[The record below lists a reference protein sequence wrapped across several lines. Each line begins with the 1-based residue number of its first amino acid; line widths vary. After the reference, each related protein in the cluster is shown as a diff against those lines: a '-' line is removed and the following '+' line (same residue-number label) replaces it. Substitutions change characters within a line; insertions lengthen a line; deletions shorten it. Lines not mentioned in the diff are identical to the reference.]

1 MSFDSF
7 LFAVRNA
14 FHNVIRNSLLTLAS
28 IIVLSVS
35 LLALGSTY
43 MVIENV
49 NHFVDS
55 AASENQIVI
64 FLEET
69 LTDEQITQV
78 GEQLKEINN
87 LTNIEYE
94 SPEQALENY
103 KQQIG
108 EENIEGLDATV
119 FRPSYI
125 FDIIDLNKYDQTIY
139 SIEQIEGLGKF
150 ETGEKAGQ
158 PAIRSSHEVVSA
170 IVNIRQVLSIFSA
183 VMIAIFFILSIFIIT
198 NSVKLSVFSRRTE
211 ISIMKYVG
219 AADFYIQLPYFIE
232 GLIIGLVSGILSYFL
247 QRFLYDALLAPIIQ
261 DFGLGAALNMN
272 EHFSFLFLAFLIAGG
287 IVGIIGS
294 VFPVKKYLKV

>member
-49 NHFVDS
+49 NHFVDG
-55 AASENQIVI
+55 AASENQSVI

-78 GEQLKEINN
+78 GERLKEINN

-108 EENIEGLDATV
+108 EENI
-119 FRPSYI
+119 I
-125 FDIIDLNKYDQTIY
+125 K
-139 SIEQIEGLGKF
+139 
-150 ETGEKAGQ
+150 
-158 PAIRSSHEVVSA
+158 RSTA
-170 IVNIRQVLSIFSA
+170 LSRLRA
-183 VMIAIFFILSIFIIT
+183 
-198 NSVKLSVFSRRTE
+198 
-211 ISIMKYVG
+211 
-219 AADFYIQLPYFIE
+219 
-232 GLIIGLVSGILSYFL
+232 
-247 QRFLYDALLAPIIQ
+247 
-261 DFGLGAALNMN
+261 
-272 EHFSFLFLAFLIAGG
+272 
-287 IVGIIGS
+287 
-294 VFPVKKYLKV
+294 